1 MAKKV
6 NTAAPDPQNTGKT
19 VIRVHHLERHT
30 VALVGLLIGSLFMMF
45 PFVWMILSSF
55 KTTADVYVYPP
66 RWIPSVW
73 TLENFTKVFNM
84 IPFGLYYLN
93 SIITTVAITGLQIG
107 ISILAAYSLVHLEY
121 PGKGFI
127 NALLRSSMFV
137 PMVVT
142 MIPMYLMISSMHL
155 IDTYAGIILP
165 QVSTAFTT
173 FLLMSYFASIPKDM
187 IDAAK
192 LDGCGRWRVLS
203 QVVVP
208 NTKGAIATA
217 TLFSFLGNWKS
228 YTWPL
233 IVTNDTTMRTL
244 PIGLRYLTQESSN
257 EYQAMMAASLM
268 AILPVLIV
276 FIFFEKQL
284 VRSITLTGMK
294 S

>member
-1 MAKKV
+1 MSKIAKKKYAY
-6 NTAAPDPQNTGKT
+6 N
-19 VIRVHHLERHT
+19 RHPAT
-30 VALVGLLIGSLFMMF
+30 FILLLILSLAMIF

-55 KTTADVYVYPP
+55 KTAVDVYQYPP

-73 TLENFTKVFNM
+73 NWSNYKQVFEM
-84 IPFGLYYLN
+84 IPFLKYYWN
-93 SIITTVAITGLQIG
+93 SIYTTVIETFLQIA
-107 ISILAAYSLVHLEY
+107 ISILAAYSLVHLKW
-121 PGKGFI
+121 PGQGLVA
-127 NALLRSSMFV
+127 ALMRSSMFV

-142 MIPMYLMISSMHL
+142 MIPMYLLCASLGL
-155 IDTYAGIILP
+155 IDTYSGIILP
-165 QVSTAFTT
+165 QITTAFTT
-173 FLLMSYFASIPKDM
+173 FLLMSYFASIPQDM

-233 IVTNDTTMRTL
+233 IVTNDTTLRTL
-244 PIGLRYLTQESSN
+244 PIGLKYLTQESSN

-276 FIFFEKQL
+276 FVFFEKQL